1 MLPSF
6 CPLPAQPVP
15 LAEALGRVLAAD
27 AVARFDLPE
36 FDNSAMDGYAL
47 RAADATAVGCR
58 LPVHGEARAGAPAP
72 APLPPGH
79 AMRIFTGAPLPAGAD
94 SVVMQEDT
102 VRAADGSVQLQAL
115 PRTGAHVR
123 PQASD
128 LRHGSVALRAG
139 TALGPGELGLLASQD
154 YGSVSVF
161 RAPRVAI
168 LCTGDELRELG
179 EPPRPGSLINSNA
192 HALRAA
198 VQQCGAVPWVLPRAP
213 DVLADV
219 LASVRLGLQADVLLT
234 VGGVSVGDYDL
245 VGRALLDAGA
255 QVAFH
260 KVAMKPGKPLM
271 FASAGGVPIV
281 GLPGNPVSALLGFE
295 VFVRPALRCMQGHAA
310 LFPQP
315 FTVELQ
321 TRYEHKVG
329 RTELARASLA
339 WEGERWVARLH
350 ARQGSGSVPSM
361 ACVDALLVLPA
372 DREHFELGCRVQA
385 LRLGSGPYS
394 ADSPWADAGA

>member
-1 MLPSF
+1 VVVKSIHEALELMLPSF

-15 LAEALGRVLAAD
+15 LAEALGRVLASD
-27 AVARFDLPE
+27 AVAHFDLPE

-58 LPVHGEARAGAPAP
+58 LPVHGEARAGAPPP

-213 DVLADV
+213 DVL
-219 LASVRLGLQADVLLT
+219 LT

-260 KVAMKPGKPLM
+260 RVAMKPGKPLM

-295 VFVRPALRCMQGHAA
+295 VFVRPALRRMQGHVA
-310 LFPQP
+310 LFPQR

-339 WEGERWVARLH
+339 RDGERWVARLH

-361 ACVDALLVLPA
+361 ACVDAVLVLPA
-372 DREHFELGCRVQA
+372 EQAHFEVGCQVQA
-385 LRLGSGPYS
+385 LRLGPGPYT